1 MVLKEQK
8 EQFME
13 KPMIADVQPIKTS
26 LKEGEEY
33 YFCTCGRAK
42 TQPFCDGSHK
52 GTSFKPMK
60 FTAKATTQKWM
71 CACKAYRQSALLRR
85 FPPEIYA
92 DRHRNGPG
100 EIGILTFLLIRA
112 NINKL

>member
-1 MVLKEQK
+1 
-8 EQFME
+8 ME

-71 CACKAYRQSALLRR
+71 CACKHTGNPPYCDGSHQR
-85 FPPEIYA
+85 FTQTDIGTVPE
-92 DRHRNGPG
+92 
-100 EIGILTFLLIRA
+100 
-112 NINKL
+112 K